1 MEAKSVCR
9 IIYIISTKIFTLG
22 SVSKFS
28 KAIDFTMK
36 TFTFQVTVIDFRQT
50 DRQTDS
56 ILGSQKLIL
65 HGYET
70 ESWGGAGP
78 GYETAFTHVHL

>member
-1 MEAKSVCR
+1 
-9 IIYIISTKIFTLG
+9 
-22 SVSKFS
+22 
-28 KAIDFTMK
+28 MK